1 MVKFGGYVNWL
12 TKETLHNSDFEAL
25 MKSQK
30 HAIFISEVWSR
41 ELRYRLALLLQ
52 FMPDVWR
59 NDDISYKEAL
69 QPYHIHVTGYQT
81 GA

>member
-1 MVKFGGYVNWL
+1 
-12 TKETLHNSDFEAL
+12 

-30 HAIFISEVWSR
+30 HAIFISEVWSL

-59 NDDISYKEAL
+59 NDVISYKEAL
-69 QPYHIHVTGYQT
+69 QPHHIYVKGNQT